1 MRAGKRRRKKGTRK
15 RNRQI
20 HPITFVRT
28 EGLQIKMKLM
38 PLICFD
44 FFFSFFHSSS
54 GLKYIL
60 GFWVVQEFP
69 GGSYLNVVTSDPGPP
84 VGGQRDGLQGLG
96 TRGASKPLLPTGR
109 RQMHGRNA
117 VHPLPPAA
125 TTADIIL
132 TLSSA
137 ELELGLHVHLGSHHP
152 HISEGMQ
159 WNLSTMPWLHNSLL
173 PICLSHHSGLN
184 LCVHPC
190 LPQQPRS
197 VPWQNTTILFFP
209 LWFHF

>member
-1 MRAGKRRRKKGTRK
+1 M
-15 RNRQI
+15 
-20 HPITFVRT
+20 
-28 EGLQIKMKLM
+28 
-38 PLICFD
+38 
-44 FFFSFFHSSS
+44 
-54 GLKYIL
+54 
-60 GFWVVQEFP
+60 VQEFP

-132 TLSSA
+132 TLSPA

-152 HISEGMQ
+152 HISNGRCNET
-159 WNLSTMPWLHNSLL
+159 SP
-173 PICLSHHSGLN
+173 PCLGYTTVYSPFAFLVTLASI
-184 LCVHPC
+184 CVHPC

-197 VPWQNTTILFFP
+197 VP
-209 LWFHF
+209 